1 MYIHCICRC
10 TPAACEF
17 IYPVSRTT
25 CIYPY
30 PSADPPI
37 MFANIPEENEDIPLI
52 SFDQSTQLGGHT
64 TALDSTTDPL
74 ADGYVTGGGGSEFR
88 SPTPTMVSS
97 GFVSSLQPSSVSPSP
112 SPTHLVVTSPQ
123 LTLTSQTTP
132 SPPPPTT
139 AATATLSP
147 PPSHV
152 HPRPTQLSPSLP
164 TLNTLNMQM

>member
-1 MYIHCICRC
+1 MAKRCIHNMYIHCICRC

-74 ADGYVTGGGGSEFR
+74 ADGYVTGGGGSEFQVTHSDNGLQWFR
-88 SPTPTMVSS
+88 EQPTALVCFSFSLSHSS
-97 GFVSSLQPSSVSPSP
+97 SR
-112 SPTHLVVTSPQ
+112 HL
-123 LTLTSQTTP
+123 
-132 SPPPPTT
+132 PTT
-139 AATATLSP
+139 HTHIPDHTLSP
-147 PPSHV
+147 SSHYCCYCYALSSSFPCPP
-152 HPRPTQLSPSLP
+152 
-164 TLNTLNMQM
+164 